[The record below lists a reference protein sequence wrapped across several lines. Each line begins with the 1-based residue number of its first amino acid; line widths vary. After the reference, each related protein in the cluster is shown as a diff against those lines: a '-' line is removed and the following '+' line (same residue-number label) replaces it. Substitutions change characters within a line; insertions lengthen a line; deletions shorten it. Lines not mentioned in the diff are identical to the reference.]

1 MSKVY
6 IVQAKRSPIGKFLGT
21 LAPVAPAALTAQV
34 IKNVINES
42 GVDVKTIDEVA
53 IGNVLSAGHGQ
64 NIARQ
69 ASIAG
74 GIPVEV
80 PAYTVSMVCGSGLKS
95 VINAY
100 TSIKA
105 GLADVVL
112 AGGVEVMSQAAFAV
126 DGKTRLGNK
135 MGDLK
140 LKDTL
145 LSDGLTDV
153 FNNYHMGITAENV
166 AKKYGLT
173 REMQDKFSYKSQV
186 RAIEAVD
193 SGRFKD
199 EIVPIEI
206 KGKKGTVVFDTDEYT
221 NRTTNLEKLSKLRP
235 AFKSDGTVTAG
246 NASGIN
252 DGATIVLVASE
263 KAVKEQGL
271 TPIVE
276 ITSIGQG
283 GVDPSIMGMG
293 PVAAINDAMRRCD
306 VQLKDMDLVELNEA
320 FAAQSLGVI
329 NELKNQYEEI
339 DDEWVNNRVNV
350 NGGAIALGHPLGAS
364 GARILTTLVHEMKK
378 RNVENGLASLC
389 IGGGMGV
396 AVTVKLVK

>member
-199 EIVPIEI
+199 ELVPIEI
-206 KGKKGTVVFDTDEYT
+206 KGKKRTVVFDTDEYP

>member
-206 KGKKGTVVFDTDEYT
+206 KGKKRTVVFDTDEYP

-378 RNVENGLASLC
+378 RNVENGLA
-389 IGGGMGV
+389 
-396 AVTVKLVK
+396 

>member
-42 GVDVKTIDEVA
+42 GVDVKTIGEVA

-206 KGKKGTVVFDTDEYT
+206 KGKKRTVVFDTDEYP

>member
-206 KGKKGTVVFDTDEYT
+206 KGKKRTVVFDADEYP

>member
-173 REMQDKFSYKSQV
+173 REMQDEFSYKSQV

-206 KGKKGTVVFDTDEYT
+206 KGKKGTVVFDADEYP

>member
-206 KGKKGTVVFDTDEYT
+206 KGKKRTVVFDTDEYP

-306 VQLKDMDLVELNEA
+306 VQLKDMDLIELNEA

>member
-206 KGKKGTVVFDTDEYT
+206 KGKKRTVVFDTDEYP

-339 DDEWVNNRVNV
+339 DDEGVNNRVNV
-350 NGGAIALGHPLGAS
+350 TGGAIALGHPLGAS

>member
-80 PAYTVSMVCGSGLKS
+80 PAYTVSMVCGSGLES

-206 KGKKGTVVFDTDEYT
+206 KGKKRTVVFDTDEYP

>member
-206 KGKKGTVVFDTDEYT
+206 KGKKRTVVFDTDEYP

>member
-206 KGKKGTVVFDTDEYT
+206 KGKKRTVVFDTDEYP
-221 NRTTNLEKLSKLRP
+221 NRTTNLEKLSKLRS

>member
-42 GVDVKTIDEVA
+42 GVNVKTIDEVA

-206 KGKKGTVVFDTDEYT
+206 KGKKRTVVFDTDEYP

>member
-206 KGKKGTVVFDTDEYT
+206 KGKKRTVVFDTDEYP

-339 DDEWVNNRVNV
+339 DDERVNNRVNV

>member
-21 LAPVAPAALTAQV
+21 LAPVTPAALTAQV

-206 KGKKGTVVFDTDEYT
+206 KGKKRTVVFDTDEYP